1 MIWWEYLGSTDT
13 GWKCFDQPMLVHH
26 ALSGSD
32 DEDDS
37 DRAAED
43 SAMMVQ
49 PIPQDAV
56 APFQGA
62 NLPFY
67 NRAAAPS

>member
-1 MIWWEYLGSTDT
+1 
-13 GWKCFDQPMLVHH
+13 MLVHH

-43 SAMMVQ
+43 GAMMMRR
-49 PIPQDAV
+49 IPQVQSLRSKVQTWHSTIAPLRHRDAALEV
-56 APFQGA
+56 LCKHASQ
-62 NLPFY
+62 
-67 NRAAAPS
+67 